1 MDGIPKIA
9 DLGIA
14 KAMKTEGLSTKI
26 GTMFYASQ
34 EFLNEERYDF
44 PADIWSLGI
53 IFWEML
59 SGKRINQ
66 VIKGLLAPSVRE
78 GFPSDAILNE
88 IKEEDLR
95 ELVRKMLVK
104 EPANRLDAKDVLKI
118 LSGNKV
124 QTPEKDEKK
133 VDKFFTN
140 KIKINPLTKDAMIDE
155 RE

>member
-1 MDGIPKIA
+1 
-9 DLGIA
+9 
-14 KAMKTEGLSTKI
+14 
-26 GTMFYASQ
+26 MFYASQ
-34 EFLNEERYDF
+34 EFLTEERYDF

-78 GFPSDAILNE
+78 GFPSDAILDE

-104 EPANRLDAKDVLKI
+104 DPEGRLKAKDVLDI
-118 LSGNKV
+118 LNGKNVQIV
-124 QTPEKDEKK
+124 QTPQQ
-133 VDKFFTN
+133 N
-140 KIKINPLTKDAMIDE
+140 E
-155 RE
+155 RKE

>member
-1 MDGIPKIA
+1 MMDGIPKIA

-34 EFLNEERYDF
+34 EFLHEETYEY

-66 VIKGLLAPSVRE
+66 VVKGLIAPSIRE
-78 GFPSDAILNE
+78 GFPSAAILDE
-88 IKEEDLR
+88 VKEEDLR
-95 ELVRKMLVK
+95 ELVRKML
-104 EPANRLDAKDVLKI
+104 AKD
-118 LSGNKV
+118 
-124 QTPEKDEKK
+124 P
-133 VDKFFTN
+133 
-140 KIKINPLTKDAMIDE
+140 
-155 RE
+155 